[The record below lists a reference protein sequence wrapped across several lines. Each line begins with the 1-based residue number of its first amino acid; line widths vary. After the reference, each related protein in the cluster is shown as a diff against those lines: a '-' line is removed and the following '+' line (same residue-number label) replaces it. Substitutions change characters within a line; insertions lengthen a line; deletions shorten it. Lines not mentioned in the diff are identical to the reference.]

1 MDSIIG
7 KDIYRKEA
15 YLKVTGQAKYTDDY
29 LITGIYHAKL
39 LTSKYAHANIKSIDT
54 SQAMKSQGVKA
65 VITGDDVI
73 ILCGSVIEDMPP
85 LAKGKVRYYGEPV
98 AMVVATSEQFAKAA
112 LSKIDIEYEMLPI
125 INSVTDA
132 LKENSALVHENL
144 MQYKKAVVDVYPE
157 AGTNIC
163 NRVKIRKGDILQ
175 GFKESYAIVEGSFS
189 LPQSDHAAMETR
201 CCQCEI
207 LADGKVFIRSSS
219 QAPFSIKKMISE
231 YFNIPDN
238 NVIVHVP
245 FVGGGFGGKAAV
257 QIEILAYIA
266 SNFVGGHAVKIA
278 NEREQDIVTSPCHLG
293 LEATIKLGADK
304 NGKIKAAEMY
314 FNADVGAY
322 AETGPRMTKA
332 MAVDCAGPYNFE
344 NIWCDCLSVYT
355 NHPYV
360 TSFRGF
366 GHEEYTFCLERMMD
380 KLAAALGMDSFDI
393 RRINALKEGDYT
405 PTQAKVTVSNT
416 GNLPACLDKLRE
428 LIKWDEGI
436 KISESDSLIKVKGI
450 ACFSKTSDSPTDAG
464 SSVLLTFNIDGSIN
478 INCGVVEYG
487 PGMKTT
493 AAQILAEKMK
503 MDISKIHVKMDVD
516 TQTSPKH
523 WKTVASM
530 TTYMLGRAILKAA
543 DDLIWQLL
551 NIASIALKC
560 PSEELDYGNENVFV
574 KADPSLYVAFKD
586 IVHGYQY
593 PNGNSI
599 GGQITGRGSFI
610 MSNLS
615 YLNKETGYGKA
626 GPYWTVGAQAVEIEY
641 DKDQHTYRVIRAATV
656 IDAGKVLNPKTSKGV
671 VMGGIL
677 MGLGLAVSEAFKYDI
692 NGIVQDTSFRTYK
705 MMRISEAPEYL
716 VDFVETP
723 CIESPYGARGI
734 AEHGILGIPA
744 AVANAISLAEGI
756 DISQIPITPEVIWRK
771 KQEAHI

>member
-98 AMVVATSEQFAKAA
+98 AIVVATSEQFAKAA

-293 LEATIKLGADK
+293 LEAKIKLGADK
-304 NGKIKAAEMY
+304 NGKITAAEMY
-314 FNADVGAY
+314 FNVDVGAY

-615 YLNKETGYGKA
+615 YLNTETGYGKA

-641 DKDQHTYRVIRAATV
+641 DKDQHTYRVIKAATV

-677 MGLGLAVSEAFKYDI
+677 MGLGLAVSEAFKYNI

-756 DISQIPITPEVIWRK
+756 D
-771 KQEAHI
+771 

>member
-7 KDIYRKEA
+7 KDIYRKES
-15 YLKVTGQAKYTDDY
+15 YLKVTGQARYTDDY
-29 LITGIYHAKL
+29 LITGIYHAKI
-39 LTSKYAHANIKSIDT
+39 LTSKYAHAKIKSIDT
-54 SQAMKSQGVKA
+54 SKAMKSQGVKA
-65 VITGDDVI
+65 VITGDDI
-73 ILCGSVIEDMPP
+73 MILCGSMIEDMPP
-85 LAKGKVRYYGEPV
+85 LAKEKVRYFGEPV
-98 AMVVATSEQFAKAA
+98 VMVVATSEQFAKAA
-112 LSKIDIEYEMLPI
+112 LSKIEVEYEILPVV
-125 INSVTDA
+125 NSVADA
-132 LKENSALVHENL
+132 LKENPVIIHENL
-144 MQYKKAVVDVYPE
+144 MQYKKAVVDIYPE

-175 GFKESYAIVEGSFS
+175 GFKDSYLTVEGQFF

-201 CCQCEI
+201 CAQCEI
-207 LADGKVFIRSSS
+207 HADGTVFIRSSS
-219 QAPFSIKKMISE
+219 QAPFSVKKMISQ
-231 YFNIPDN
+231 YFNVSQCNIM
-238 NVIVHVP
+238 VHVP
-245 FVGGGFGGKAAV
+245 YVGGGFGGKAAV
-257 QIEILAYIA
+257 QLEILAYIA
-266 SNFVGGHAVKIA
+266 SSFVAGHAVKIA
-278 NEREQDIVTSPCHLG
+278 NERENDMVTSPCHIG
-293 LEATIKLGADK
+293 LEANIKLGADK
-304 NGKIKAAEMY
+304 NGKITAAEMY
-314 FNADVGAY
+314 FNADCGAY
-322 AETGPRMTKA
+322 AETGPRMSKA

-380 KLAAALGMDSFDI
+380 KLATALGMDAFDI
-393 RRINALKEGDYT
+393 RGINALREGDLT
-405 PTQAKVTVSNT
+405 PTQAKVTLSNT
-416 GNLPACLDKLRE
+416 GDLSACLFRLRE
-428 LIKWDEGI
+428 LINWDEGI
-436 KISESDSLIKVKGI
+436 KVSQENNLIRVKGI
-450 ACFSKTSDSPTDAG
+450 ACFSKTSNSPTDAG
-464 SSVLLTFNIDGSIN
+464 SSVLLTFNADGSLN

-503 MDISKIHVKMDVD
+503 MDMSKIHVKMDVD

-551 NIASIALKC
+551 NMASIVLKC

-615 YLNKETGYGKA
+615 YLDKETGYGKS
-626 GPYWTVGAQAVEIEY
+626 GPFWTVGAQAVEIEY
-641 DKDQHTYRVIRAATV
+641 DKEQHTYRVIKAATV
-656 IDAGKVLNPKTSKGV
+656 IDAGKVLNPKTSKGL
-671 VMGGIL
+671 VMGGVC
-677 MGLGLAVSEAFKYDI
+677 MGLGLVVSEAFEYDI

-705 MMRISEAPEYL
+705 MMRISEAPLYL

-723 CIESPYGARGI
+723 CIESPFGARGI

-744 AVANAISLAEGI
+744 AVANAISLAAGI
-756 DISQIPITPEVIWRK
+756 DISQLPITPEIIWRK
-771 KQEAHI
+771 KLEAEQ